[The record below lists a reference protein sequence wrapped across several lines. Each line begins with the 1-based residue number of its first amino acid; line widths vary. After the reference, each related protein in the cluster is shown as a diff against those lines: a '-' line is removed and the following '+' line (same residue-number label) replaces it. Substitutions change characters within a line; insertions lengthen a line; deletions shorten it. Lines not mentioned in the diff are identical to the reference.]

1 MTSGRK
7 TNAKDAKV
15 IQEETKIK
23 EILEECLPSLVEVDD
38 ENNVVSETGQTVGGW
53 HHDNEANTSS
63 MNVLNACIFAIKH
76 NFSYKQC
83 LQSNERR

>member
-23 EILEECLPSLVEVDD
+23 EILEEYLPSLVEVDD
-38 ENNVVSETGQTVGGW
+38 ESNVVSETGQTVGGW
-53 HHDNEANTSS
+53 HHDNES
-63 MNVLNACIFAIKH
+63 KH
-76 NFSYKQC
+76 IIDEC
-83 LQSNERR
+83 VERL

>member
-1 MTSGRK
+1 MTSERN

-38 ENNVVSETGQTVGGW
+38 ENNRTSSLKQARRWAVGITIMK
-53 HHDNEANTSS
+53 ANTSS
-63 MNVLNACIFAIKH
+63 MNVLNACIFC
-76 NFSYKQC
+76 NQT
-83 LQSNERR
+83 

>member
-1 MTSGRK
+1 MTSGRN

-15 IQEETKIK
+15 IQQETKIK

-53 HHDNEANTSS
+53 HHDNES
-63 MNVLNACIFAIKH
+63 KH
-76 NFSYKQC
+76 VIDEC
-83 LQSNERR
+83 VERLYFCNQT

>member
-15 IQEETKIK
+15 IKGETKIK

-38 ENNVVSETGQTVGGW
+38 ENNR
-53 HHDNEANTSS
+53 TSS
-63 MNVLNACIFAIKH
+63 L
-76 NFSYKQC
+76 KQA
-83 LQSNERR
+83 RR